1 MFHSELDTH
10 TTLVTHGSAQYVSAP
25 DYTGKTGSGP
35 GPSTVSFFL
44 TVFMKRRMTN
54 NNLITAAAKQT
65 EENFS
70 HQIRDM
76 KGRSHLN

>member
-1 MFHSELDTH
+1 MYQRL
-10 TTLVTHGSAQYVSAP
+10 TTLIKQEVGLDPAQFP
-25 DYTGKTGSGP
+25 F
-35 GPSTVSFFL
+35 FFL

-54 NNLITAAAKQT
+54 NNLITAAAKKT